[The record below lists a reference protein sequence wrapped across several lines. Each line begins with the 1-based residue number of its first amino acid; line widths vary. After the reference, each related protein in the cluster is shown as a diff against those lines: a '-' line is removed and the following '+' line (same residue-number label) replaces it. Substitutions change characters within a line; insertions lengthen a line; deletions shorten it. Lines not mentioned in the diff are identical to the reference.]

1 MASFHWLWEN
11 EVAPLDPMDADV
23 LSAYFPGR
31 GLVVL
36 RTGWDV
42 SDVMFSIEAGPYYDV
57 IHNQADKGHFTFYGL
72 GGRWAID
79 SGYGNMGPSAP
90 TGRDQTIAHN
100 SVLVMDRGQA
110 LSGAGTGTNG
120 KILSYEETAVLSYI
134 LVDVTEAYTT
144 NSKGTR
150 HLPMGKAI
158 RHAVYVKPGG
168 GVVPYVIIADDIEL
182 SMTMPV
188 NYQWLL
194 HTEVGYEVAVDERGA
209 TIHSPDTE
217 AFARLEVLIL
227 R

>member
-1 MASFHWLWEN
+1 MHASTTTPNAFFRNRSKPFSVNSWFASRFWYCQNVTPPYGGVGDGKSMLVHVGLSVFHTSIPVQQFLHCPPSFLARKSKTYVLNRRRLHDNVRHEFGGAGGAYPMASFHWLWEN

-57 IHNQADKGHFTFYGL
+57 IHNQADKGRFTFYGL

-100 SVLVMDRGQA
+100 SMW
-110 LSGAGTGTNG
+110 SWTGG
-120 KILSYEETAVLSYI
+120 
-134 LVDVTEAYTT
+134 
-144 NSKGTR
+144 
-150 HLPMGKAI
+150 
-158 RHAVYVKPGG
+158 
-168 GVVPYVIIADDIEL
+168 
-182 SMTMPV
+182 
-188 NYQWLL
+188 
-194 HTEVGYEVAVDERGA
+194 
-209 TIHSPDTE
+209 
-217 AFARLEVLIL
+217 RL
-227 R
+227 